1 MTEAKV
7 GLQIVQADSDY
18 DLIRATW
25 QEAEE
30 LGADSLWVWDH
41 FFPFFTDA
49 AGKHF
54 EGWTLLAAMAAD
66 TTTAQIGILVSCNS
80 YRNPDLL
87 ADMARTV
94 DHISGGR
101 AYLGIG
107 AGWMQKDY
115 DEYGYEY
122 GTPGSRL
129 AALEAAVPR
138 IRARLSQLNPAPVG
152 ELPIMIG
159 GQGEKVAMRI
169 IAEHADSWNCMA
181 DPTRFGH
188 LNGILNDW
196 CERVGR
202 NPEDIERT
210 VLTGNPEEL
219 PGLVEAGADHVIIMS
234 MAPHDL
240 GPLERAIEL
249 RG

>member
-1 MTEAKV
+1 M
-7 GLQIVQADSDY
+7 L
-18 DLIRATW
+18 
-25 QEAEE
+25 AEST
-30 LGADSLWVWDH
+30 LK
-41 FFPFFTDA
+41 
-49 AGKHF
+49 AGRCSPQ
-54 EGWTLLAAMAAD
+54 WPPD
-66 TTTAQIGILVSCNS
+66 TTAAQIGILVSCNS

-107 AGWMQKDY
+107 SGWMQMDY
-115 DEYGYEY
+115 DEYGYEF
-122 GTPGSRL
+122 GTAGSRL
-129 AALEAAVPR
+129 AALEEALPR
-138 IRARLSQLNPAPVG
+138 IRDRLSQLNPGPVG
-152 ELPIMIG
+152 DLPIMIG
-159 GQGEKVAMRI
+159 GQGEKVTMRI

-202 NPEDIERT
+202 NPENIERT

-219 PGLVEAGADHVIIMS
+219 PGLVEVGADHVIIMS

-240 GPLERAIEL
+240 ATLGARHRAARLNSRQSQAVEAYPISIMRCL
-249 RG
+249 RPVTTPVWKCSTSTTS